1 MKLGERLY
9 NYRRKK
15 GLSQEDVAAKL
26 NVSRQT
32 VSKWETDQ
40 TLPDLDKIESIC
52 ELFEISTDE
61 LLKGKKEE
69 VISES
74 YNGENKKRKALI
86 ISGSILLYFIAI
98 IWIILSAE
106 LLNINP
112 GLMVSIFMLIIGL
125 ATVNIVYYFIANGK
139 SKKEKKYKDKIKNK
153 KLNRIVEIVTLLF
166 VVIYLG
172 VSFIT
177 FAWYITWILWPI
189 FALVVSILKLIFDE
203 DEDEN
208 E

>member
-26 NVSRQT
+26 NVTRQT

-69 VISES
+69 VNTSS
-74 YNGENKKRKALI
+74 DKLENKKKKAI
-86 ISGSILLYFIAI
+86 VISLSIFLYFLGI
-98 IWIILSAE
+98 IWIILSSE
-106 LLNINP
+106 LLDINP
-112 GLMVSIFMLIIGL
+112 GSMVSIFMLIYGL
-125 ATVNIVYYFIANGK
+125 ATVNIVYYFIANANH
-139 SKKEKKYKDKIKNK
+139 KKEKKNPANK
-153 KLNRIVEIVTLLF
+153 KLNRVVEITTMLF
-166 VVIYLG
+166 VLIYLS

-177 FAWYITWILWPI
+177 FAWHISWIVWI
-189 FALVVSILKLIFDE
+189 IYALVISILKLIF
-203 DEDEN
+203 N
-208 E
+208 EEESDNE